1 MQLVRAVCIT
11 AHGGPD
17 VLALGTLAVR
27 EPGPGE
33 VRIRV
38 AAAGVNRADVLQRR
52 GLYPA
57 PPGVPPDVPGLEY
70 AGTIDAVGEGVDAS
84 LVGARVM
91 GIVGGG
97 AYAEAVVVHHR
108 EVVAIPEGLDPTT
121 AAALPEV
128 LGTVWDAL
136 VAQAEVRSGDWV
148 LVHAAG
154 SGIGTAAVQLLRALG
169 ARSVGTSRSEEK
181 LRRAAEAGVG
191 PDVALPI
198 CGSRFADQVVAA
210 TGGRGADVVL
220 DCVGGPYLEENVRAL
235 APGGRLVVLG
245 LLGGSSG
252 TLPLSS
258 LLARRARIVGTVLRS
273 RPLEEKI
280 ALARALER
288 HVVPLVSRGAV
299 RPVID
304 RVLPMEAA
312 SEAHALLEAN
322 ATLGKLVLRW

>member
-1 MQLVRAVCIT
+1 
-11 AHGGPD
+11 
-17 VLALGTLAVR
+17 VLALGALAVR
-27 EPGPGE
+27 DPGPGE
-33 VRIRV
+33 ARVRV
-38 AAAGVNRADVLQRR
+38 AAAGVNRADLLQRR

-57 PPGVPPDVPGLEY
+57 PPGAPPDVPGLEY
-70 AGTIDAVGEGVDAS
+70 AGTVESVGDGVDPA

-91 GIVGGG
+91 GIVAGG

-108 EVVAIPEGLDPTT
+108 ELVAVPAGLDFAA

-136 VAQAEVRSGDWV
+136 VAQAGVRAGEWV

-154 SGIGTAAVQLLRALG
+154 SGIGTAAVQLVRALG
-169 ARSVGTSRSEEK
+169 GRTLGTSRSEGK

-191 PDVALPI
+191 ADVAI
-198 CGSRFADQVVAA
+198 AVEGGRFAERVLEA

-220 DCVGGPYLEENVRAL
+220 DCVGAAYLEENVRAL

-245 LLGGSSG
+245 LLGGATG
-252 TLPLSS
+252 TLPLAP
-258 LLARRARIVGTVLRS
+258 LLAKRARILGTVLRS

-280 ALARALER
+280 ALARALEG
-288 HVVPLVSRGAV
+288 HVAPLVARGAV
-299 RPVID
+299 RPVVE

-312 SEAHALLEAN
+312 AEAHALLEAD
-322 ATLGKLVLRW
+322 AALGKVVLRW